1 MRQPSPR
8 TTDRKAPTNGGDSTA
23 TETDPLLQSSAQS
36 FLPSGRRN
44 VTETHAGSVR
54 ARRSSRSPTVSVNHH
69 FGSGDIQQQ
78 NQMNRALAVDPPE
91 RELAHGYDIN
101 EDNSHADSSRNSSSS
116 NRSFLMRRQDRQQKQ
131 ARATMFGNSAPPDH
145 PPLLEIP
152 EEVYGVRK
160 AALQVLK
167 PLTKTWVSGYKAVK
181 FIPTVTSRDIAYL
194 FSLLFTP
201 IFPFSWLF
209 PLASPSQSS
218 LEWQDGLD
226 YYRTS
231 PTGSFFYLLG
241 YRM

>member
-8 TTDRKAPTNGGDSTA
+8 NSDRTARTNGGDTTA
-23 TETDPLLQSSAQS
+23 TENDPLLQSSAQP

-69 FGSGDIQQQ
+69 FGSVDIQQQ
-78 NQMNRALAVDPPE
+78 DQMNRASAVDPPE

-101 EDNSHADSSRNSSSS
+101 EDASQGDSSRNSASSH
-116 NRSFLMRRQDRQQKQ
+116 RSLLMRRQNRQEKQ
-131 ARATMFGNSAPPDH
+131 ARETMFGNSAPPDH

-181 FIPTVTSRDIAYL
+181 FIPTHSLPLTSPEFAHL
-194 FSLLFTP
+194 FSL
-201 IFPFSWLF
+201 
-209 PLASPSQSS
+209 S
-218 LEWQDGLD
+218 L
-226 YYRTS
+226 RS
-231 PTGSFFYLLG
+231 
-241 YRM
+241 